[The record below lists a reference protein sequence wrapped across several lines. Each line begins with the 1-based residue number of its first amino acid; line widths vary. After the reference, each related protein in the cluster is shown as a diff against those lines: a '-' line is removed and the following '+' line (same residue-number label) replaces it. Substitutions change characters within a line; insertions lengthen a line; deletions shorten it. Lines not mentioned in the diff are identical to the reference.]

1 MGTYVVGISMC
12 MCVRERSGRCG
23 GEEPERD
30 VCMEW
35 YSFHTLTCCFQ

>member
-12 MCVRERSGRCG
+12 MCVREREREREREKERSGRCG

-30 VCMEW
+30 VCME
-35 YSFHTLTCCFQ
+35 